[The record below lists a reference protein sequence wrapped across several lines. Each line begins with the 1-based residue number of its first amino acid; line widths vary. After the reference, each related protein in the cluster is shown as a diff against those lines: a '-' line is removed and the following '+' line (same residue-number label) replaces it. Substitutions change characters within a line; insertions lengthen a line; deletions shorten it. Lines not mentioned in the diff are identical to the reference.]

1 MVDSYSFG
9 RMEISGEIYTS
20 DLIVF
25 PNRIDASWWRKAGH
39 HLCLDDLHEI
49 LKEKFDVLIVGTGY
63 WGLMEVDKEVVLH
76 AKSAKFDLII
86 EKTQKAVELFNTL
99 SNQKKI
105 VAAFHLT
112 C

>member
-25 PNRIDASWWRKAGH
+25 PNRIDSSCWRKTGH
-39 HLCLDDLHEI
+39 RLCLDDLHEI
-49 LKEKFDVLIVGTGY
+49 LKDEFDVLVVGTGY
-63 WGLMEVDKEVVLH
+63 LGLMKVDKEVILH
-76 AKSAKFDLII
+76 AKSARFDLII
-86 EKTQKAVELFNTL
+86 EKTKNAVDMFNTI
-99 SNQKKI
+99 SIKKKTI
-105 VAAFHLT
+105 AAFHLT